1 MTFTTRRFF
10 GLMGSLFIAAASLS
24 LAFGA
29 SAQSAGQA
37 DPPGRV
43 ARLSE
48 LNGQVWLYSPD
59 TAEWLSADRNRPL
72 TSGDRLA
79 TDPGAR
85 AELQVGSTIL
95 RLAASSELEV
105 VQLDDDTISLQL
117 HGGSMTA
124 RVRNL
129 TDAGEVDVQTEE
141 GRFVLQRAGRYR
153 IDRDRPASHL
163 TVYSGQAVY
172 EGPNS
177 ALTVNPGQR
186 AEFWLDSS
194 NAAQYSLSSPVSDD
208 FAGWNSERDRGA
220 DRVVAPRYVSAEMT
234 GVEDLDRY
242 GSWDQNTEYGALWV
256 PRGVAVGWAPYS
268 TGHWAYVR
276 PWGWTWV
283 DDAPW
288 GFAPFHY
295 GRWVYYR
302 NAWGW
307 APGTRVARPVY
318 APALVAWVG
327 GPRVSV
333 SVNIG
338 GGPAVGWF
346 PLAPREVYVPGYR
359 VSPRYVQNINIT
371 HVTNVTSITTV
382 INNPQAPREFGNRR
396 FPNAMTVVPAGVMSS
411 RQPVAPAAAQ
421 LRDAPWVRDMNREPR
436 RGEVMAAAP
445 IAAPIAPVQTSE
457 RRPVAPPPGVAG
469 NARSPR
475 DSLPPRGGDAG
486 RAPLQGSDGG
496 RGADRNDR
504 GDRGDR
510 RPGQREDAGRPDP
523 SANRPVGAGTGA
535 PIAPAM
541 VGTPTAPPA
550 VAAPA
555 QRPAD
560 QLPSR
565 RPGSGAGDDRRG
577 PGREMIPA
585 PAPAPAPAPVSA
597 PSPAPAVVAPV
608 RPAAQPQPVAPAAQP
623 QPVVTPPVRPA
634 PQREAAER
642 PGAQAPAAEV
652 PGRRSPAQ
660 PPQAPAEERRQAPRG
675 EAPPAM
681 APRPPQR
688 VEPAV
693 APKPVEAPA
702 KPAAEVQRP
711 AAPDARR
718 PEAPQRARAE
728 SARDE
733 RREDKQGR
741 DRADRKDN

>member
-1 MTFTTRRFF
+1 MTFTLRRFF
-10 GLMGSLFIAAASLS
+10 GLTGSLLIAAASLS
-24 LAFGA
+24 FAF
-29 SAQSAGQA
+29 SVHAQPRADA

-59 TAEWLSADRNRPL
+59 SAEWVSADRNRPL

-85 AELQVGSTIL
+85 AELQVGSTIV
-95 RLAASSELEV
+95 RLDASTELEV

-117 HGGSMTA
+117 HGGSITA

-153 IDRDRPASHL
+153 IDRDRPSSHL
-163 TVYSGQAVY
+163 TVYTGQAVY

-177 ALTVNPGQR
+177 ALTVNQGQR

-208 FAGWNSERDRGA
+208 FAGWNGERDRSA
-220 DRVVAPRYVSAEMT
+220 DRIVAPRYVSAEMT
-234 GVEDLDRY
+234 GVEELDRY
-242 GSWDQNTEYGALWV
+242 GSWDQNTEYGALWI
-256 PRGVAVGWAPYS
+256 PRGVAAGWAPYS

-302 NAWGW
+302 NSWCW

-359 VSPRYVQNINIT
+359 SSPRYVQNINIT

-382 INNPQAPREFGNRR
+382 INNPQAPRDFGNRR
-396 FPNAMTVVPAGVMSS
+396 IPNAMTVVPAGVMTS

-421 LRDAPWVRDMNREPR
+421 LRNTPWVRDMNREPR
-436 RGEVMAAAP
+436 RGETMVAAP
-445 IAAPIAPVQTSE
+445 IAAPVAAPVQANE
-457 RRPVAPPPGVAG
+457 RRPVAPPPGLAG

-475 DSLPPRGGDAG
+475 EGSPPRGAEAG
-486 RAPLQGSDGG
+486 RAPGQGTEVG
-496 RGADRNDR
+496 RGGDRNE
-504 GDRGDR
+504 RGDR
-510 RPGQREDAGRPDP
+510 RPGQREDAGRPDAAP
-523 SANRPVGAGTGA
+523 NRPVGAV
-535 PIAPAM
+535 APAAPAAAT
-541 VGTPTAPPA
+541 VGTPAAPPA
-550 VAAPA
+550 NAAPA
-555 QRPAD
+555 QRPAANE
-560 QLPSR
+560 PPGR

-585 PAPAPAPAPVSA
+585 PTAAPAP
-597 PSPAPAVVAPV
+597 SPTPAVVAPA
-608 RPAAQPQPVAPAAQP
+608 RPVAQPQPVAPAAQP
-623 QPVVTPPVRPA
+623 QSVAPPARPTP
-634 PQREAAER
+634 AER
-642 PGAQAPAAEV
+642 PAAQPPAADA
-652 PGRRSPAQ
+652 PGRR
-660 PPQAPAEERRQAPRG
+660 PQAQQPQPQVEERRQAPRA
-675 EAPPAM
+675 ESPPA
-681 APRPPQR
+681 AVPRAPQR
-688 VEPAV
+688 VEQPA

-702 KPAAEVQRP
+702 QAKPAAEAQRP

-718 PEAPQRARAE
+718 PEPPARARAE

-733 RREDKQGR
+733 RRDDKQGR

>member
-1 MTFTTRRFF
+1 MTFTPRRFF
-10 GLMGSLFIAAASLS
+10 GLMGSLVIAAAGLS
-24 LAFGA
+24 LALPA
-29 SAQSAGQA
+29 SAQPRADV

-59 TAEWLSADRNRPL
+59 SAEWVSASRNRPL

-85 AELQVGSTIL
+85 AELQVGSTLL
-95 RLAASSELEV
+95 RLSASTELEV

-117 HGGSMTA
+117 HGGSISA

-129 TDAGEVDVQTEE
+129 ADAGEVDVQTEE

-186 AEFWLDSS
+186 AEFWLDAS
-194 NAAQYSLSSPVSDD
+194 NAAQYSLSSPTNDD

-234 GVEDLDRY
+234 GVEELDRY

-302 NAWGW
+302 NSWCW

-359 VSPRYVQNINIT
+359 VSTRYVQNINIT

-382 INNPQAPREFGNRR
+382 VNNPQAPRDYGNRR
-396 FPNAMTVVPAGVMSS
+396 YPNAMTVVPAAVMTA

-421 LRDAPWVRDMNREPR
+421 LRDTQWVRDMNREPR
-436 RGEVMAAAP
+436 RGETLVAAP
-445 IAAPIAPVQTSE
+445 IAAPIAPTQVNE
-457 RRPVAPPPGVAG
+457 RRPVAPPPGV
-469 NARSPR
+469 
-475 DSLPPRGGDAG
+475 GGSA
-486 RAPLQGSDGG
+486 RAPREGLQRQGT
-496 RGADRNDR
+496 
-504 GDRGDR
+504 
-510 RPGQREDAGRPDP
+510 DAGRPDAAP
-523 SANRPVGAGTGA
+523 NRPIGGVAPAANVGA
-535 PIAPAM
+535 PA
-541 VGTPTAPPA
+541 APPTNA
-550 VAAPA
+550 SPV
-555 QRPAD
+555 QRPANEPP
-560 QLPSR
+560 LR
-565 RPGSGAGDDRRG
+565 RPPGAGDDRRG

-585 PAPAPAPAPVSA
+585 PPTPAPAAAPAQAPAPAAV
-597 PSPAPAVVAPV
+597 APA
-608 RPAAQPQPVAPAAQP
+608 RPAAQPQPVVPVAQP
-623 QPVVTPPVRPA
+623 QPVAPPPRPA
-634 PQREAAER
+634 PPRDAAER
-642 PGAQAPAAEV
+642 PGAPMPAAEA
-652 PGRRSPAQ
+652 PGRRPQ
-660 PPQAPAEERRQAPRG
+660 PQQPQPQAEERRQVPRSEAPPRAPQRG
-675 EAPPAM
+675 EAPVPA
-681 APRPPQR
+681 
-688 VEPAV
+688 
-693 APKPVEAPA
+693 KPVEAPA
-702 KPAAEVQRP
+702 QARPAAEAQRP
-711 AAPDARR
+711 AVPDARR
-718 PEAPQRARAE
+718 PEPPARARAE
-728 SARDE
+728 SAREE
-733 RREDKQGR
+733 RRDEKQGR

>member
-1 MTFTTRRFF
+1 MTFTPRRFF
-10 GLMGSLFIAAASLS
+10 GLTGALIIAAASLL

-29 SAQSAGQA
+29 RAQSTGEV

-48 LNGQVWLYSPD
+48 LNGQVWLYNPD
-59 TAEWLSADRNRPL
+59 TAEWVSADLNRPL
-72 TSGDRLA
+72 TNGDRLA

-95 RLAASSELEV
+95 RLDASSELEV
-105 VQLDDDTISLQL
+105 LQLDDDIISLQL

-141 GRFVLQRAGRYR
+141 GRFALQRAGRYR
-153 IDRDRPASHL
+153 IDRDRPSSLL
-163 TVYSGQAVY
+163 TVYTGEAAY
-172 EGPNS
+172 EGANS
-177 ALTVNPGQR
+177 ALTVNQGQR

-194 NAAQYSLSSPVSDD
+194 NAAQYSVSSPVSDD
-208 FAGWNSERDRGA
+208 FAAWNSERDRLA

-234 GVEDLDRY
+234 GVEELDRY

-256 PRGVAVGWAPYS
+256 PRGVAAGWAPYS
-268 TGHWAYVR
+268 SGHWAYVR

-302 NAWGW
+302 NNWGW

-327 GPRVSV
+327 GPRASV

-371 HVTNVTSITTV
+371 NVTNASSITAV
-382 INNPQAPREFGNRR
+382 INNPRAPREFGNRR
-396 FPNAMTVVPAGVMSS
+396 FPNALTVVPAAVMTE
-411 RQPVAPAAAQ
+411 RRPVAPAAAQ
-421 LRDAPWVRDMNREPR
+421 LRNTPWVRDMAREPR
-436 RGEVMAAAP
+436 RGEVVVTAP
-445 IAAPIAPVQTSE
+445 IAAPRAPVQANE
-457 RRPVAPPPGVAG
+457 RRPVAPPPGTAG
-469 NARSPR
+469 NVRAPR
-475 DSLPPRGGDAG
+475 DGLPPRGGEPG
-486 RAPLQGSDGG
+486 RAPGQAQDGG
-496 RGADRNDR
+496 RGA
-504 GDRGDR
+504 DRGDR
-510 RPGQREDAGRPDP
+510 RPGQREEAGRPDP
-523 SANRPVGAGTGA
+523 SPNRPVGAGPGA
-535 PIAPAM
+535 PAAPAA
-541 VGTPTAPPA
+541 VGTPNAPPTN
-550 VAAPA
+550 AAPT
-555 QRPAD
+555 QRPANEPP
-560 QLPSR
+560 LR

-585 PAPAPAPAPVSA
+585 PAPAPAPAAA
-597 PSPAPAVVAPV
+597 PSPAPAAVAPV
-608 RPAAQPQPVAPAAQP
+608 RPAVQPQPVAPVAQP
-623 QPVVTPPVRPA
+623 RPVAPPARPA
-634 PQREAAER
+634 PPREAAER
-642 PGAQAPAAEV
+642 PGAAAPAAEA
-652 PGRRSPAQ
+652 PGRRPPAQ
-660 PPQAPAEERRQAPRG
+660 RPQAPVEERRQAPRA
-675 EAPPAM
+675 ESPAAA

-688 VEPAV
+688 PEPAA
-693 APKPVEAPA
+693 APRPVEAPA
-702 KPAAEVQRP
+702 RPAAEAPRP
-711 AAPDARR
+711 VAPDARR
-718 PEAPQRARAE
+718 PEPPQRARAE

-733 RREDKQGR
+733 RREEKQGR

>member
-1 MTFTTRRFF
+1 MTFTPRRFF
-10 GLMGSLFIAAASLS
+10 GLMGSLVIAAVSLS

-29 SAQSAGQA
+29 RAQSAGQA

-59 TAEWLSADRNRPL
+59 TAEWVSAGRNRPL

-85 AELQVGSTIL
+85 AQLQVGSTIL
-95 RLAASSELEV
+95 RLDASSELEV
-105 VQLDDDTISLQL
+105 VQLDDDAISLQL

-129 TDAGEVDVQTEE
+129 TDAGEVDVHTAE

-163 TVYSGQAVY
+163 TVYSGQALY

-177 ALTVNPGQR
+177 ALTVNQGQR

-194 NAAQYSLSSPVSDD
+194 NAAQYSLSSPVSDE
-208 FAGWNSERDRGA
+208 FAGWNGERDRLA
-220 DRVVAPRYVSAEMT
+220 DRVVAPRYVSAEMS
-234 GVEDLDRY
+234 GVEELDRY

-302 NAWGW
+302 NAWCW

-371 HVTNVTSITTV
+371 HVTNITSITTV

-396 FPNAMTVVPAGVMSS
+396 FPNAMTVVPAAVMAA

-421 LRDAPWVRDMNREPR
+421 LRDTPWVREMNREPR
-436 RGEVMAAAP
+436 RGEAMVAAP
-445 IAAPIAPVQTSE
+445 IAAPIAPVQANE
-457 RRPVAPPPGVAG
+457 RRQVAPPPGLAG
-469 NARSPR
+469 DARSPR
-475 DSLPPRGGDAG
+475 EGLPPRGGDAG
-486 RAPLQGSDGG
+486 RAPGQAPDGG
-496 RGADRNDR
+496 RGADRGDR

-510 RPGQREDAGRPDP
+510 RPGQQREDASRPDAAP
-523 SANRPVGAGTGA
+523 NRPSGSATGTPA
-535 PIAPAM
+535 APAL
-541 VGTPTAPPA
+541 VGSPAAPPTN
-550 VAAPA
+550 AAPA
-555 QRPAD
+555 QRPGNE
-560 QLPSR
+560 PPVR

-577 PGREMIPA
+577 PAREMIPA
-585 PAPAPAPAPVSA
+585 PAPAPAP
-597 PSPAPAVVAPV
+597 SPAPAAVAPV
-608 RPAAQPQPVAPAAQP
+608 RPAALPQPVA
-623 QPVVTPPVRPA
+623 
-634 PQREAAER
+634 EA
-642 PGAQAPAAEV
+642 
-652 PGRRSPAQ
+652 PGRRPPAQ
-660 PPQAPAEERRQAPRG
+660 QPQAATEERRQVPRT
-675 EAPPAM
+675 EAPPAL
-681 APRPPQR
+681 APRSPQR
-688 VEPAV
+688 AEQPVPS
-693 APKPVEAPA
+693 KPVEAPA
-702 KPAAEVQRP
+702 KAAAEAQRSS
-711 AAPDARR
+711 APDARR
-718 PEAPQRARAE
+718 PEPPQRARAE

>member
-1 MTFTTRRFF
+1 MTFTPRRFF
-10 GLMGSLFIAAASLS
+10 GLMGSLVIAAASLS
-24 LAFGA
+24 LALGA
-29 SAQSAGQA
+29 RAQSTGQA

-59 TAEWLSADRNRPL
+59 SAEWVSADRNRPL

-85 AELQVGSTIL
+85 AQLQVGSTIL
-95 RLAASSELEV
+95 RLDSSSELEV
-105 VQLDDDTISLQL
+105 VRLDDDNISLQL

-124 RVRNL
+124 RVRNI
-129 TDAGEVDVQTEE
+129 TDAGEVGVQTEE

-163 TVYSGQAVY
+163 TVYTGQAVY

-177 ALTVNPGQR
+177 ALTVNQGQR

-208 FAGWNSERDRGA
+208 FSGWNGERDRGA
-220 DRVVAPRYVSAEMT
+220 DRVVAPRYVSSEMT
-234 GVEDLDRY
+234 GVEELDRY

-318 APALVAWVG
+318 APALVAWIG
-327 GPRVSV
+327 GPQVSV
-333 SVNIG
+333 SINIG

-359 VSPRYVQNINIT
+359 VSPLYVQNINIT

-396 FPNAMTVVPAGVMSS
+396 FPNAMTVVPAAVMVA

-421 LRDAPWVRDMNREPR
+421 LRNTPWVREMNREPR
-436 RGEVMAAAP
+436 RGEAMVVAP
-445 IAAPIAPVQTSE
+445 IAAPIAPVQANE
-457 RRPVAPPPGVAG
+457 RRPVAMPPGLAG
-469 NARSPR
+469 DARSPR
-475 DSLPPRGGDAG
+475 EGLPPRGSDAG
-486 RAPLQGSDGG
+486 RAPGQGSDGG
-496 RGADRNDR
+496 RGADRGDR

-510 RPGQREDAGRPDP
+510 RPGQREDVGRPDP
-523 SANRPVGAGTGA
+523 SPNRPAGAGTA
-535 PIAPAM
+535 APAAPAP
-541 VGTPTAPPA
+541 VGSPTAPPA
-550 VAAPA
+550 NAAPA
-555 QRPAD
+555 QRPGNE
-560 QLPSR
+560 PPGR

-585 PAPAPAPAPVSA
+585 AA
-597 PSPAPAVVAPV
+597 PSPAPAAVAPV
-608 RPAAQPQPVAPAAQP
+608 RPAAQPQPVAPVAQP
-623 QPVVTPPVRPA
+623 QPVAPPARPA
-634 PQREAAER
+634 PSREAAER
-642 PGAQAPAAEV
+642 AGAAAPASET
-652 PGRRSPAQ
+652 PGRRPPAQ
-660 PPQAPAEERRQAPRG
+660 QPQAPVEERRQAPRA
-675 EAPPAM
+675 EAPPAV

-688 VEPAV
+688 AEQPA

-702 KPAAEVQRP
+702 KPAAEAQRSS
-711 AAPDARR
+711 APDARR
-718 PEAPQRARAE
+718 PEAPQRDRVE
-728 SARDE
+728 SAREE
-733 RREDKQGR
+733 RREEKQGR

>member
-1 MTFTTRRFF
+1 MTFKPPRFF
-10 GLMGSLFIAAASLS
+10 GLMGSLIIAAATVSVSL
-24 LAFGA
+24 GA
-29 SAQSAGQA
+29 SAQPAPA

-43 ARLSE
+43 ARLSD

-59 TAEWLSADRNRPL
+59 SAEWVSADRNRPL

-85 AELQVGSTIL
+85 AELQVGSTTL
-95 RLAASSELEV
+95 RLDASTELEV
-105 VQLDDDTISLQL
+105 VQLDDDNISLQL
-117 HGGSMTA
+117 HGGSISA

-153 IDRDRPASHL
+153 IDRDRPSSHL
-163 TVYSGQAVY
+163 TVYTGQAVY

-177 ALTVNPGQR
+177 ALTLNQGQR
-186 AEFWLDSS
+186 GEFWLDSS

-208 FAGWNSERDRGA
+208 FAGWNSQRDRGS

-234 GVEDLDRY
+234 GVEELDRY

-256 PRGVAVGWAPYS
+256 PRGVASGWAPYS

-302 NAWGW
+302 NSWCW

-346 PLAPREVYVPGYR
+346 PLAPREVYVPSYR

-371 HVTNVTSITTV
+371 HVTNITSITTV
-382 INNPQAPREFGNRR
+382 INNPQAPRDFGNRR
-396 FPNAMTVVPAGVMSS
+396 FPNALTVVPAAVLTA

-421 LRDAPWVRDMNREPR
+421 MRNTPWVRDLNNQPR
-436 RGEVMAAAP
+436 RGEALVAAP
-445 IAAPIAPVQTSE
+445 IVAPVAPVQTGE
-457 RRPVAPPPGVAG
+457 RRPVAPPPGFAG
-469 NARSPR
+469 NPRSPREGSPRDDARSP
-475 DSLPPRGGDAG
+475 AQ
-486 RAPLQGSDGG
+486 APDGG
-496 RGADRNDR
+496 RGS
-504 GDRGDR
+504 DR
-510 RPGQREDAGRPDP
+510 RPGQREEAGRPDGAP
-523 SANRPVGAGTGA
+523 NRPVGAVN
-535 PIAPAM
+535 P
-541 VGTPTAPPA
+541 
-550 VAAPA
+550 AAPA
-555 QRPAD
+555 APAVSPTPAQPVTAAPVQRPVAE
-560 QLPSR
+560 PPVR

-585 PAPAPAPAPVSA
+585 PAPAPAAVPT
-597 PSPAPAVVAPV
+597 PAPAVVAPA
-608 RPAAQPQPVAPAAQP
+608 RPAVQPQPVAPVAQPQPVAPAA
-623 QPVVTPPVRPA
+623 RPA
-634 PQREAAER
+634 APRDAAER
-642 PGAQAPAAEV
+642 PVAQPPGAEA
-652 PGRRSPAQ
+652 PGRRAPTPQ
-660 PPQAPAEERRQAPRG
+660 PQPQAEERRQVPRAEAPRAPQRTEVPAQPRPV
-675 EAPPAM
+675 EAP
-681 APRPPQR
+681 
-688 VEPAV
+688 
-693 APKPVEAPA
+693 APA
-702 KPAAEVQRP
+702 KPAAEAPKQAV
-711 AAPDARR
+711 PDARR
-718 PEAPQRARAE
+718 PEPPARARAE
-728 SARDE
+728 STRDE
-733 RREDKQGR
+733 RRGDGRERGDK
-741 DRADRKDN
+741 KDN